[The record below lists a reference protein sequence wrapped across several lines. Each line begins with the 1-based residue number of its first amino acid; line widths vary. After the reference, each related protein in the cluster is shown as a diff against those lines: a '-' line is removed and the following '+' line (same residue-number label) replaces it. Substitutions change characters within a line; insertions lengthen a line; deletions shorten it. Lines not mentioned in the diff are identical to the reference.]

1 MNSGRSYIIMGSRS
15 WLLRWPIAISLF
27 IIIALLPD
35 DAQRGRIVPSK
46 TLGQM
51 VSINDSFTMI
61 MCAGWSGGGG
71 GGGVRIVEA
80 KMKKVR
86 KKKQGKPL
94 IRPQAMFVLKW
105 LFICPLLAARALLC
119 VQPRARSHH
128 SAYHCG
134 AGTTLTGALFRLLG
148 QRNGKT
154 R

>member
-1 MNSGRSYIIMGSRS
+1 MGDRS

-35 DAQRGRIVPSK
+35 DAQRGEKFPSM

-51 VSINDSFTMI
+51 VSINDASYDDNG
-61 MCAGWSGGGG
+61 AGWSRGGG

-105 LFICPLLAARALLC
+105 LFIC
-119 VQPRARSHH
+119 
-128 SAYHCG
+128 
-134 AGTTLTGALFRLLG
+134 LFLPPVLFFVYSLVRDPITPHIIAELG
-148 QRNGKT
+148 QRLRERSSAYLGSETAKT